1 MNPAPNPGRRRSRA
15 GRRFLLVTGA
25 ALLLVA
31 GAAEIPSARAR
42 AGDDSAALV
51 QEANRKVRQKDTA
64 GAIQLLQRAIAAD
77 PANVDAHVRYQ
88 DLARSAVG
96 LPQIQRQYSDA
107 AKAKP
112 DDAVAQ
118 FLAVRLLPAEQAV
131 DEFKKLAS
139 RFADSPWPCAGLA
152 RASEALRKFGD
163 AAVAHA
169 DAIRRAGAGAT
180 RFEAF
185 RAYGFEQQGDWA
197 QAVDAWKA
205 IVPKTPKDL
214 SARFGLAEALRKN
227 GQLDEALVA
236 LDEAAKV
243 GAAEPELAYRRG
255 LVHFDAG
262 RWDKALESFDASI
275 GLDRGMIESYCA
287 GCETAI
293 LQAYATADAA
303 KRDVTE
309 KDFEKATGYGERAVI
324 TDPESAY
331 AHFVLGAAYEAAGEL
346 NMSPDQLD
354 PAVKQYDAALERL
367 PIPGPDK
374 VRVLTAKA
382 WVLILKSSWDG
393 ALDAAQRAIDIDPK
407 CAVAYGHA
415 GYALA
420 GMGKQQD
427 AIAKYY
433 KKGLAID
440 PRNARI
446 SHDMGIAYRE
456 LKKPLDA
463 KKPLE
468 DAVSW
473 EPKNG
478 RYHLSLGELYYE
490 LKKNKEAAQEL
501 FEATEAL
508 PRSEDAW
515 RAYGRA
521 CYSAKS
527 WEECARAYEKVVGL
541 FPEAKTEHL
550 ILAVVYAEQLKDK
563 TKAKAHA
570 TKFRENGG
578 SDPNLD
584 DWLSQLLADATGNKP

>member
-1 MNPAPNPGRRRSRA
+1 MTRTTTTARRGLRAPLR
-15 GRRFLLVTGA
+15 A
-25 ALLLVA
+25 ALLAGVALGLVTTLPDAVA
-31 GAAEIPSARAR
+31 GA
-42 AGDDSAALV
+42 GDEATVLV
-51 QEANRKVRQKDTA
+51 QEANRKVRQKDLA
-64 GAIQLLQRAIAAD
+64 GAIQLLQRAIATD
-77 PANVDAHVRYQ
+77 PANVEAHVRYQ

-96 LPQIQRQYSDA
+96 LQQIQRQYTDA

-118 FLAVRLLPAEQAV
+118 FLATRLLPPDQAA
-131 DEFKKLAS
+131 DAFKKLTT
-139 RFADSPWPCAGLA
+139 RFPDSPWPCAGLA
-152 RASEALRKFGD
+152 RALEALRKFPD

-169 DAIRRAGAGAT
+169 DAIQRAGADAT
-180 RFEAF
+180 RFETF
-185 RAYGFEQQGDWA
+185 RAYGFEQAGDWG
-197 QAVDAWKA
+197 QAADAWKA
-205 IVPKTPKDL
+205 IVPKVPKDL
-214 SARFGLAEALRKN
+214 SARFGLAEALRKD

-243 GAAEPELAYRRG
+243 GATEPELAYRRG

-262 RWDKALESFDASI
+262 RWDKAAEAFDASI
-275 GLDRGMIESYCA
+275 GLDRGMIESLCA

-293 LQAYATADAA
+293 LQAYAAADAA

-324 TDPESAY
+324 SDPDSAY

-346 NMSPDQLD
+346 NLNPDQLD

-393 ALDAAQRAIDIDPK
+393 ALDAAQKAIDIDPK

-415 GYALA
+415 GFALA
-420 GMGKQQD
+420 GQGKQQE

-433 KKGLAID
+433 KKGLSVD

-446 SHDMGIAYRE
+446 SHDMGVALRE
-456 LKKPLDA
+456 LKKPNDA
-463 KKPLE
+463 RKPLE
-468 DAVSW
+468 DAVAW

-490 LKKNKEAAQEL
+490 LKKNKEAVQEL
-501 FEATEAL
+501 FDATELL
-508 PRSEDAW
+508 PRNEDAW

-521 CYSAKS
+521 CYSGKYWA
-527 WEECARAYEKVVGL
+527 ECTQAYEKVVEL
-541 FPEAKTEHL
+541 YPEAKTEYL
-550 ILAVVYAEQLKDK
+550 ILAVVYSEQLKDK
-563 TKAKAHA
+563 TKAKKYA

-584 DWLSQLLADATGNKP
+584 DWISQLLADSTGK